1 MRHENV
7 DIFDMMMSGRNNE
20 GNEGGKHSV
29 WEEDNLMAVIAD
41 TRESMAQREW
51 YEILER
57 ERRVRMIC
65 AELNHFMDL
74 KASLTIIMKHVS
86 VLSGCNAI
94 GIRLQD
100 GNDYPYYVYQGFS
113 ESFIEKDISLDKH
126 LTGKKHA
133 PAANGIN
140 QKLDNIRGRLMR
152 NSLDP
157 EKWSFTPYG
166 TYWTNL
172 NRLRPGKNQ
181 DYLLNP
187 VAFLSAAL
195 VPIKSPM
202 GTLGLLYVYD
212 VQMNRFTPGIIA
224 DLELIAGQVGLA
236 VQNNLTYCRL
246 RQAYRELQVMN
257 GLIPI
262 CAECKKIRNKAGI
275 WQSVEN
281 YISQHFDVE
290 FTHDICPV
298 CLKRLYPDFCQ
309 E

>member
-1 MRHENV
+1 
-7 DIFDMMMSGRNNE
+7 
-20 GNEGGKHSV
+20 
-29 WEEDNLMAVIAD
+29 MAVIAD

-74 KASLTIIMKHVS
+74 KASLITIMKHVS

-100 GNDYPYYVYQGFS
+100 GKDYPYYVYQGFS
-113 ESFIEKDISLDKH
+113 ESFIEKDIGLDNCC
-126 LTGKKHA
+126 TGKKRDLD
-133 PAANGIN
+133 ANDAD
-140 QKLDNIRGRLMR
+140 QRLDSICGRLMR

-181 DYLLNP
+181 DHLLNP
-187 VAFLSAAL
+187 EAFLSAAL

-202 GTLGLLYVYD
+202 GTMGLLHVYD
-212 VQMNRFTPGIIA
+212 MQMNRFTPGIIA

-246 RQAYRELQVMN
+246 RQAYRELQAIN

-262 CAECKKIRNKAGI
+262 CAECKNIRNEAGI
-275 WQSVEN
+275 WQSVEK
-281 YISQHFDVE
+281 YISQHTDIE
-290 FTHDICPV
+290 FTHDICPE
-298 CLKRLYPDFCQ
+298 CLKRLYPDFCL